1 MESEDVFTLI
11 GVHWSGGGEAMAAQT
26 KGFCKYCGKEYTRS
40 GMLRHLGVCKNRKN
54 ELAKETGKRRCRYFQ
69 IIISGKYLKDY
80 WLIIETSENTTLK
93 ELDKFIREIWVECC
107 GHLSAFT
114 IHGIQYE
121 SYPNTDR
128 FWGPPSK
135 NMNYRLKDVV
145 DVGDNI
151 FYEYDFGSI
160 TELIVNIHSV
170 REGEKRNSEIVI
182 LSRNNPPKIICSN
195 CEQNDAKW
203 VDPQDYYEGVP
214 FWCDQCLREEYG
226 DDENDGYYGPE
237 FLLPICNS
245 PRMGV
250 CGYEGSDIYMDRFVP
265 DEE

>member
-1 MESEDVFTLI
+1 
-11 GVHWSGGGEAMAAQT
+11 MAVQT
-26 KGFCKYCGKEYTRS
+26 KGFCKYCGKEYTKS
-40 GMLRHLGVCKNRKN
+40 GMLRHLGTCENRKN
-54 ELAKETGKRRCRYFQ
+54 KLAKETGKRRCRYFQ
-69 IIISGKYLKDY
+69 IVICGKYMKNY

-114 IHGIQYE
+114 INEMQYE
-121 SYPNTDR
+121 SCPNTNR
-128 FWGPPSK
+128 FWGPTSK

-145 DVGDNI
+145 DLGDNI
-151 FYEYDFGSI
+151 FYEYDFGST
-160 TELIVNIHSV
+160 TELILNIHSV
-170 REGEKRNSEIVI
+170 REGENRNSEIVI

-195 CEQNDAKW
+195 CEQNEASF
-203 VDPQDYYEGVP
+203 VDPQGYCDGTP
-214 FWCDQCLREEYG
+214 FWCEECLNKEYG
-226 DDENDGYYGPE
+226 DDEEDEYYEPE

-250 CGYEGSDIYMDRFVP
+250 CGYEGSNTYPDQFEP